1 MVKVNTKNILFICGG
16 AFVGIDDII
25 SSRLNTKT
33 VGFELDKDDKDEKID
48 KENIIKYIDSKDLQ
62 KFGFI
67 PELIGRLPIITY
79 VEKLDKDAMKRI
91 LTEPKNAIIK
101 QYTKLLAMD
110 GVKLTITDEV
120 YDYIVDKALEKETG
134 ARGLRSIVE
143 NIMKQI
149 MFDVP
154 TTHVKEVVV
163 DGSYIETIDKKYK
176 KKDS

>member
-1 MVKVNTKNILFICGG
+1 M
-16 AFVGIDDII
+16 
-25 SSRLNTKT
+25 
-33 VGFELDKDDKDEKID
+33 
-48 KENIIKYIDSKDLQ
+48 
-62 KFGFI
+62 
-67 PELIGRLPIITY
+67 IGRLPIITY